1 MNNILYRSRQKE
13 DLDKDVLNFLSSLRE
28 DVNIFYYDILG
39 TQAHCLMLNK
49 VGILTSEELSKI
61 LSSLNKIKNQSKNE
75 GVIQYIISHELS
87 FEDIHEQIESIVIQD
102 IGIDIGGK
110 IHTGR
115 SRNDQVVLDLRMKLR
130 DDIIDISGYLISLI
144 QSLIVRAREYYDTL
158 VSLYTHLQQ
167 AQIGTISHYLLS
179 YCFNLLRDLARISS
193 SFDKINLSP
202 LGACAI
208 GGTGIPIDRN
218 YTASIL
224 GFQGLIENSIDATS
238 SRDSFIEYLS
248 YLSILMTSLSRMA
261 EDFILWSTS
270 EFNYIEL
277 SDKYSSTS
285 SVMPQKKNPDP
296 LEILRSRNS
305 IVIGMLISS
314 LSIIKNLPSGYN
326 RDLQDF
332 KPLIWNSS
340 KIVKDSLNVMKGII
354 DTFQVNKTNA
364 LNSIKKNY
372 GVSLDIAEQIV
383 IKYNIPFRKV
393 HKLIGQL
400 VQYAISNKNITL
412 DKIPQAEVNKIL
424 SSTQIK
430 INIDELMTIIKD
442 IKPEKSI
449 LLRNSLGSPNP
460 FHQNDM
466 IKSIQQSILTYD
478 KVLKDRKDFLLTVSK
493 NLDNAILNAIGDN
506 NKY

>member
-1 MNNILYRSRQKE
+1 
-13 DLDKDVLNFLSSLRE
+13 
-28 DVNIFYYDILG
+28 
-39 TQAHCLMLNK
+39 
-49 VGILTSEELSKI
+49 
-61 LSSLNKIKNQSKNE
+61 
-75 GVIQYIISHELS
+75 
-87 FEDIHEQIESIVIQD
+87 
-102 IGIDIGGK
+102 
-110 IHTGR
+110 
-115 SRNDQVVLDLRMKLR
+115 
-130 DDIIDISGYLISLI
+130 
-144 QSLIVRAREYYDTL
+144 
-158 VSLYTHLQQ
+158 
-167 AQIGTISHYLLS
+167 
-179 YCFNLLRDLARISS
+179 
-193 SFDKINLSP
+193 
-202 LGACAI
+202 
-208 GGTGIPIDRN
+208 
-218 YTASIL
+218 
-224 GFQGLIENSIDATS
+224 
-238 SRDSFIEYLS
+238 
-248 YLSILMTSLSRMA
+248 
-261 EDFILWSTS
+261 
-270 EFNYIEL
+270 
-277 SDKYSSTS
+277 
-285 SVMPQKKNPDP
+285 
-296 LEILRSRNS
+296 
-305 IVIGMLISS
+305 
-314 LSIIKNLPSGYN
+314 
-326 RDLQDF
+326 
-332 KPLIWNSS
+332 S